1 MATAANTYA
10 MSHATALALLTQ
22 LQQALEDMPE
32 PDSIN
37 GDWGYASNMSHINGQ
52 LRELLVFAG
61 VKMPDPTAAERGLAA
76 ACREWIKGCT
86 CASTG
91 RPQDCQECT
100 AGFLDAVLKRAQAH
114 GLTIGSNALGS
125 DA

>member
-1 MATAANTYA
+1 MASCVSC
-10 MSHATALALLTQ
+10 SHL
-22 LQQALEDMPE
+22 P
-32 PDSIN
+32 
-37 GDWGYASNMSHINGQ
+37 
-52 LRELLVFAG
+52 V
-61 VKMPDPTAAERGLAA
+61 VKMPDPTFANRDLAA

-86 CASTG
+86 CAPAG

>member
-1 MATAANTYA
+1 MKPPGCVAAVC
-10 MSHATALALLTQ
+10 AL
-22 LQQALEDMPE
+22 PR
-32 PDSIN
+32 S
-37 GDWGYASNMSHINGQ
+37 
-52 LRELLVFAG
+52 
-61 VKMPDPTAAERGLAA
+61 KMPDPTAADRDLAA

-86 CASTG
+86 CAPAA

-125 DA
+125 HA